1 MHAKEIVVK
10 EYQAMIN
17 KYAGI
22 EYEDVVRQYADDITR
37 LCVVWT
43 QNEEAAKDCFQNTFL
58 KLYQT
63 EQTFREEEHI
73 KAWLYTVARNEC
85 RDYHRQFWNRNVD
98 IGYVPQEN
106 QKAGSLQ
113 IEDEETEQLVVA
125 LRKLPFRYREVIV
138 LYLKR
143 LSMGQLQLDE
153 TLEPGKFRP
162 LTGSEIDL
170 LKSWN

>member
-1 MHAKEIVVK
+1 
-10 EYQAMIN
+10 MIN

-85 RDYHRQFWNRNVD
+85 RDYHRQESKCGYWICATGEPKGWLFANR
-98 IGYVPQEN
+98 
-106 QKAGSLQ
+106 
-113 IEDEETEQLVVA
+113 
-125 LRKLPFRYREVIV
+125 R
-138 LYLKR
+138 
-143 LSMGQLQLDE
+143 
-153 TLEPGKFRP
+153 
-162 LTGSEIDL
+162 
-170 LKSWN
+170 

>member
-1 MHAKEIVVK
+1 
-10 EYQAMIN
+10 MIN

-85 RDYHRQFWNRNVD
+85 RDYHRQFWNRKVD

-125 LRKLPFRYREVIV
+125 LAEN
-138 LYLKR
+138 YLFDTVK
-143 LSMGQLQLDE
+143 
-153 TLEPGKFRP
+153 
-162 LTGSEIDL
+162 
-170 LKSWN
+170 

>member
-1 MHAKEIVVK
+1 
-10 EYQAMIN
+10 MIN

-85 RDYHRQFWNRNVD
+85 RDYHRQFWNRKVD

-106 QKAGSLQ
+106 QKAGLS
-113 IEDEETEQLVVA
+113 
-125 LRKLPFRYREVIV
+125 FRYREVIV
-138 LYLKR
+138 LYYYEEYGTGEIAKMLHTSVNTVKSR
-143 LSMGQLQLDE
+143 LRRGREKLAAIM
-153 TLEPGKFRP
+153 K
-162 LTGSEIDL
+162 
-170 LKSWN
+170 N

>member
-1 MHAKEIVVK
+1 
-10 EYQAMIN
+10 MIN
-17 KYAGI
+17 KYAGM

-85 RDYHRQFWNRNVD
+85 RLPQAVLESKSGYWICATGEPKGWLFANR
-98 IGYVPQEN
+98 
-106 QKAGSLQ
+106 
-113 IEDEETEQLVVA
+113 
-125 LRKLPFRYREVIV
+125 R
-138 LYLKR
+138 
-143 LSMGQLQLDE
+143 
-153 TLEPGKFRP
+153 
-162 LTGSEIDL
+162 
-170 LKSWN
+170 